1 MADKTLN
8 EIRSTFLKY
17 FEKND
22 HKIVESSNLVPNND
36 PTLMFAN
43 SGMVQFKNVFTGL
56 EKRDYVR
63 ATTSQK
69 CVRAGG
75 KHNDLENVGYT
86 LRHHTFFEML
96 GNFSFGDYFKEDAIK
111 YAWEFLTEVLKLD
124 KEKLWISVYKDDDE
138 AADIWKDIIG
148 VDPKRIV
155 RLGDEDNFWSMGE
168 TGPCGPCSEIY
179 YDHGDHIEGT
189 PPGSDGDEGD
199 RFVEIWNLVFMQ
211 FNRNDAG
218 EMNPLPKPSVDT
230 GMGLERIA
238 AVMQGVNSNYETD
251 LFKDLISASE
261 RLLGKK
267 DSPSHKV
274 ISDHIRST
282 SFLIADGIT
291 PENEG
296 RGYVL
301 RRILR
306 RAIRHGYKMGA
317 TKPFLNE
324 LVKDLVEL
332 MQDAYPALTEKNE
345 FITKTIKDEEVK
357 FFETLD
363 KGIGILDEAI
373 KKISEDTI
381 PGDVVFK
388 LHDTFGFPYDLTADI
403 ARERNLQIDEA
414 GFSAAMKH
422 QKESSKAGSSFVSS
436 LPAAAGVDETKFLG
450 YELLDSDSKV
460 LVLWNDQNRVD
471 SALESEEIFIAC
483 DKTPFYGES
492 GGQVGDRGNFSSS
505 ESSGIILDCKKQG
518 KVFLHRAKVKS
529 GTLKT
534 GDMIKMNVEKDI
546 RDATAIHHSSTHL
559 MHAALKEVLG
569 DHVQQK
575 GSLVDEN
582 KLRFDFSH
590 PKPLSKEEISAVED
604 LVNRESLNNAEV
616 TTQNMQLEEA
626 MKSGAEALFGE
637 KYEDEVRVLSMGNQ
651 SFSVELCGGT
661 HVSRT
666 GDIGTFLITNQ
677 SSVASGVRRIEA
689 VGGKVALKH
698 LKETRRINEELQQK
712 LNISAGDMLEKVE
725 SLILE
730 NKKLKKSGSVKTTE
744 TEIAF
749 SESYEINDWVLFIQQ
764 ISIEDNKSLRGMV
777 DARKKTIDKGSII
790 LLNVQDNK
798 IAVVCG
804 VTENII
810 DQISA
815 KDIVSNICEQIN
827 GRGGGRPDFAQGAGE
842 TENIKDFVTSIPNSV
857 KSLANS

>member
-1 MADKTLN
+1 MNTSDIRQSFLEFYKSKDHQVVDSSSLIPVNDETLLFTN
-8 EIRSTFLKY
+8 
-17 FEKND
+17 
-22 HKIVESSNLVPNND
+22 
-36 PTLMFAN
+36 A
-43 SGMVQFKNVFTGL
+43 GMVQFKDVFLGTD
-56 EKRDYVR
+56 KRKYER
-63 ATTSQK
+63 ATSSQR
-69 CVRAGG
+69 CIRAGG

-460 LVLWNDQNRVD
+460 LVLWKDQNRVD

-637 KYEDEVRVLSMGNQ
+637 KYEDEVRVLIMGNQ

-764 ISIEDNKSLRGMV
+764 LSIEDNKSLRGMV
-777 DARKKTIDKGSII
+777 DARKKTIEKGSII

>member
-1 MADKTLN
+1 MNTSDIRQSFLEFYKSKDHQVVDSSSLIPVNDETLLFTN
-8 EIRSTFLKY
+8 
-17 FEKND
+17 
-22 HKIVESSNLVPNND
+22 
-36 PTLMFAN
+36 A
-43 SGMVQFKNVFTGL
+43 GMVQFKDVFLGTD
-56 EKRDYVR
+56 KRKYER
-63 ATTSQK
+63 ATSSQR
-69 CVRAGG
+69 CIRAGG

-345 FITKTIKDEEVK
+345 FITETIKDEEVK

-460 LVLWNDQNRVD
+460 LVLWKDQNRVD

-546 RDATAIHHSSTHL
+546 RDAIAIHHSSTHL

-764 ISIEDNKSLRGMV
+764 VSIEDNKSLRGMV

>member
-1 MADKTLN
+1 MNTS
-8 EIRSTFLKY
+8 EIRQSFLKFY
-17 FEKND
+17 ESKNHQVVD
-22 HKIVESSNLVPNND
+22 SSSLIPVND
-36 PTLMFAN
+36 ETLLFTNA
-43 SGMVQFKNVFTGL
+43 GMVQFKDVFLGTD
-56 EKRDYVR
+56 KRKYER
-63 ATTSQK
+63 ATSSQR
-69 CVRAGG
+69 CIRAGG

-124 KEKLWISVYKDDDE
+124 EKKLWISVYTDDDE

-261 RLLGKK
+261 RVLGEKN
-267 DSPSHKV
+267 SPSHKV

-282 SFLIADGIT
+282 SFLIADGII

-324 LVKDLVEL
+324 LVKDLAEL

-345 FITKTIKDEEVK
+345 FITKTIKDEEIK
-357 FFETLD
+357 FFETLE

-373 KKISEDTI
+373 NNISGDTI

-414 GFSAAMKH
+414 GFTAAMKH
-422 QKESSKAGSSFVSS
+422 QKESSKAGSNFVSK
-436 LPAAAGVDETKFLG
+436 LPAASGIDETEFLG
-450 YELLDSDSKV
+450 YELLSSDSNV
-460 LVLWNDQNRVD
+460 LVLWKEQNRVE
-471 SALESEEIFIAC
+471 SAGESEEIFIAC

-492 GGQVGDRGNFSSS
+492 GGQIGDKGEFSSS
-505 ESSGIILDCKKQG
+505 ESTGIILDCKKQG
-518 KVFLHRAKVKS
+518 KVFLHKAIVKS

-534 GDMIKMNVEKDI
+534 GDLIRMNVEKDKRNAI
-546 RDATAIHHSSTHL
+546 AIHHSSTHL
-559 MHAALKEVLG
+559 MHAALKQVLG

-590 PKPLSKEEISAVED
+590 SKPLLKEEISAIED
-604 LVNRESLNNAEV
+604 LVNRESLNNEEV
-616 TTQNMQLEEA
+616 TTQNMELEVA

-637 KYEDEVRVLSMGNQ
+637 KYEDEVRVLSMGSE

-689 VGGKVALKH
+689 VAGKVALKH
-698 LKETRRINEELQQK
+698 LKEIQRINEELQQK
-712 LNISAGDMLEKVE
+712 LNIPADGIVDKVE
-725 SLILE
+725 SLIQE
-730 NKKLKKSGSVKTTE
+730 NKKLKKTGSIDTTE
-744 TEIAF
+744 TEIVFA
-749 SESYEINDWVLFIQQ
+749 ESCEINDWVLLIEQ
-764 ISIEDNKSLRGMV
+764 ISIDDNKSLRGMV
-777 DARKKTIDKGSII
+777 DAKKKTIAKGSII
-790 LLNVQDNK
+790 LLNVQGNK

-804 VTENII
+804 VTDNIV

-815 KDIVSNICEQIN
+815 KDIVSNICEAIN

-842 TENIKDFVTSIPNSV
+842 TENIKEFVTSISNSV
-857 KSLANS
+857 KSLASS